1 MSLKTPVAFFIF
13 NRPDLTEIVFEA
25 IAEAKPTKLFVIADA
40 AAKAEDEEKCKQCRD
55 IIERVDWDCEVIK
68 KYPEQNI
75 GARDNVPTGVQWV
88 FSQVEECIFLEDDCL
103 PDPSFFSF
111 CETLLEYYR
120 DDERIMHINGGN
132 FLFNQVPLSDS
143 YYFSRY
149 MFTGYGWASW
159 RRAWKYY
166 DLDMRSLPDF
176 EEKNLMSFVFDDQE
190 EQAFWTRKFREVYTG
205 ELISYCYPIFFAG
218 WSQSG
223 LSIMPSVNLVS
234 NLGFRADAVHT
245 NTAYERMYLAN
256 IPRSSIGE
264 IIHPKHVIRHRDA
277 DRYLFQIYFGSTGT
291 EKSMPTGLRYYWV
304 ALKYKLGQ
312 LQHKLDQLRSS
323 A

>member
-1 MSLKTPVAFFIF
+1 MSLNTPVGFFIY
-13 NRPDLTEIVFEA
+13 NRPDLTEVVFNA
-25 IAEAKPTKLFVIADA
+25 IAEAKPKKLFVISDGP
-40 AAKAEDEEKCKQCRD
+40 AKPEDEEKCRQCRA
-55 IIERVDWDCEVIK
+55 IIDRVDWDCEVIK
-68 KYPEQNI
+68 KYPEHNI
-75 GARDNVPTGVQWV
+75 GARDNVPEGVQWV
-88 FSQVEECIFLEDDCL
+88 FSQVETCIFLEDDCL

-120 DDERIMHINGGN
+120 DDQRILHINGGN
-132 FLFNQVPLSDS
+132 FLFNQIPVSDS

-159 RRAWKYY
+159 KRAWKHY

-176 EEKNLMSFVFDDQE
+176 EEKDLMSFIFDDQE
-190 EQAFWTRKFREVYTG
+190 EQAFWTRKFREVHSG
-205 ELISYCYPIFFAG
+205 KLISYCYPIFFAG
-218 WSQSG
+218 WSQGG

-256 IPRSSIGE
+256 IPRGSIEE
-264 IIHPKHVIRHRDA
+264 ITHPKYMVRHRDA
-277 DRYLFQIYFGSTGT
+277 DRYLFDIYFGS
-291 EKSMPTGLRYYWV
+291 KHAVHYSAPTGLRYYWV

-312 LQHKLDQLRSS
+312 LRSN

>member
-40 AAKAEDEEKCKQCRD
+40 AAKPEDE
-55 IIERVDWDCEVIK
+55 K
-68 KYPEQNI
+68 KYTEQNI
-75 GARDNVPTGVQWV
+75 GARDNVPAGVQWV

-159 RRAWKYY
+159 KRAWKYY
-166 DLDMRSLPDF
+166 DLDMRSLPEF

-190 EQAFWTRKFREVYTG
+190 E
-205 ELISYCYPIFFAG
+205 
-218 WSQSG
+218 
-223 LSIMPSVNLVS
+223 
-234 NLGFRADAVHT
+234 
-245 NTAYERMYLAN
+245 
-256 IPRSSIGE
+256 
-264 IIHPKHVIRHRDA
+264 
-277 DRYLFQIYFGSTGT
+277 
-291 EKSMPTGLRYYWV
+291 
-304 ALKYKLGQ
+304 
-312 LQHKLDQLRSS
+312 
-323 A
+323 

>member
-1 MSLKTPVAFFIF
+1 
-13 NRPDLTEIVFEA
+13 LTEVVFNA
-25 IAEAKPTKLFVIADA
+25 IAEAKPKKLFVISDGP
-40 AAKAEDEEKCKQCRD
+40 AKAEDKEKIRQCRA

-68 KYPEQNI
+68 KYPEHNI
-75 GARDNVPTGVQWV
+75 GARDNVPQGVQWV
-88 FSQVEECIFLEDDCL
+88 FSQVETCIFLEDDCL

-120 DDERIMHINGGN
+120 DDQRILHINGGN
-132 FLFNQVPLSDS
+132 FLFNQIPVSES

-159 RRAWKYY
+159 KRAWKHY

-176 EEKNLMSFVFDDQE
+176 EEKDLMSFIFDDQE
-190 EQAFWTRKFREVYTG
+190 EQAFWTQKFREVHSG
-205 ELISYCYPIFFAG
+205 KLISYCYPIFFAG
-218 WSQSG
+218 WSQGG

-256 IPRSSIGE
+256 IPRGSIEE
-264 IIHPKHVIRHRDA
+264 ITHPKYMVRHRDA
-277 DRYLFQIYFGSTGT
+277 DRYLFDIYFGS
-291 EKSMPTGLRYYWV
+291 KHAVHYSAPTGLRYYWV

-312 LQHKLDQLRSS
+312 LRSS
-323 A
+323 AKPAAGLRD

>member
-1 MSLKTPVAFFIF
+1 MNLQTPVGFFIF
-13 NRPDLTEIVFEA
+13 NRPDLTTVVFKA
-25 IAEAKPTKLFVIADA
+25 IARARPKKLFVISDA
-40 AAKAEDEEKCKQCRD
+40 AAKDADEEKVRQCRE

-75 GARDNVPTGVQWV
+75 GARNSVPEGVQWV
-88 FSQVEECIFLEDDCL
+88 FSQVEDCIFLEDDCL
-103 PDPSFFSF
+103 PDQSFFSF
-111 CETLLEYYR
+111 CESLLEYYR
-120 DDERIMHINGGN
+120 DDERIVHINGGN
-132 FLFNQVPLSDS
+132 FLFNQVPVSDS

-159 RRAWKYY
+159 KRAWKYY

-176 EEKNLMSFVFDDQE
+176 EEKNLLNFVFDDPDE
-190 EQAFWTRKFREVYTG
+190 KEFWTRKFREVYSG

-256 IPRSSIGE
+256 IPRGSIQR
-264 IIHPKHVIRHRDA
+264 ITHPKFLVRHKDA
-277 DRYLFQIYFGSTGT
+277 DRYLFEIYFGANYGT
-291 EKSMPTGLRYYWV
+291 HYVAPTGLRYYWV

-312 LQHKLDQLRSS
+312 LRSS

>member
-1 MSLKTPVAFFIF
+1 MSLSTPVAFFIF

-25 IAEAKPTKLFVIADA
+25 IAQAKPKKFFVIADA
-40 AAKAEDEEKCKQCRD
+40 PAKPEDEEKCLQCRA
-55 IIERVDWDCEVIK
+55 IIDRVDWDCEVIK
-68 KYPEQNI
+68 KYPEHNI
-75 GARDNVPTGVQWV
+75 GARDNVPEGVQWV
-88 FSQVEECIFLEDDCL
+88 FSQVETCIFLEDDCL

-120 DDERIMHINGGN
+120 DDQRILHINGGN
-132 FLFNQVPLSDS
+132 FLFNQIPVSDS

-159 RRAWKYY
+159 KRAWKHY

-176 EEKNLMSFVFDDQE
+176 EEKDLMSFIFDDQE
-190 EQAFWTRKFREVYTG
+190 EQDFWTKKFREVHSG
-205 ELISYCYPIFFAG
+205 KLISYCYPIFFAG
-218 WSQSG
+218 WSQGG
-223 LSIMPSVNLVS
+223 LSIMPRVNLVS

-256 IPRSSIGE
+256 IPRGSIEE
-264 IIHPKHVIRHRDA
+264 ITHPKYMVRHRDA
-277 DRYLFQIYFGSTGT
+277 DRYLFDIYFGS
-291 EKSMPTGLRYYWV
+291 KHAVHYSAPTGLRYYWV

-312 LQHKLDQLRSS
+312 LRSN

>member
-1 MSLKTPVAFFIF
+1 MSLSTPVAFFIF

-25 IAEAKPTKLFVIADA
+25 IAQAKPKKLLVIADA
-40 AAKAEDEEKCKQCRD
+40 PAKAKDEEKCEQCRA
-55 IIERVDWDCEVIK
+55 IIERVDWECEVIK

-75 GARDNVPTGVQWV
+75 GARNSVPEGVQWV
-88 FSQVEECIFLEDDCL
+88 FSQVDECIFLEDDCL

-111 CETLLEYYR
+111 CESLLGYYR
-120 DDERIMHINGGN
+120 DDERVMHINGGN
-132 FLFNQVPLSDS
+132 FLFNQIPINES

-159 RRAWKYY
+159 KRAWKNY

-176 EEKNLMSFVFDDQE
+176 EEKNLMSFVFDDQQ
-190 EQAFWTRKFREVYTG
+190 EQEFWTRKFREVYSG
-205 ELISYCYPIFFAG
+205 ELISYCYPIFYAG

-234 NLGFRADAVHT
+234 NLGFRPDAVHT

-256 IPRSSIGE
+256 IPRGRIDQIS
-264 IIHPKHVIRHRDA
+264 HPKYLVRHKDA
-277 DRYLFQIYFGSTGT
+277 DRYLFHIYFGSTGAKQNPT
-291 EKSMPTGLRYYWV
+291 PTGLRYYWV
-304 ALKYKLGQ
+304 ALKYKLG
-312 LQHKLDQLRSS
+312 LLRAS

>member
-1 MSLKTPVAFFIF
+1 MSLSTAVAFFIF

-25 IAEAKPTKLFVIADA
+25 IAQAKPRKLFVIADA
-40 AAKAEDEEKCKQCRD
+40 PAKPEDEEKCRQCQA

-68 KYPEQNI
+68 KYPEHNI
-75 GARDNVPTGVQWV
+75 GARNNVPEGVQWV
-88 FSQVEECIFLEDDCL
+88 FSQVETCIFLEDDCL

-111 CETLLEYYR
+111 CETLLDYYR
-120 DDERIMHINGGN
+120 DDERVTHINGGN
-132 FLFNQVPLSDS
+132 FLFNQVPVSDS

-159 RRAWKYY
+159 RRAWKNY
-166 DLDMRSLPDF
+166 DIDMKSLADF
-176 EEKNLMSFVFDDQE
+176 QEKNLMSSVLDDLDE
-190 EQAFWTRKFREVYTG
+190 LKFWTQKLGEVYSG
-205 ELISYCYPIFFAG
+205 ELISYCYPIFYG
-218 WSQSG
+218 GLSQNC

-256 IPRSSIGE
+256 IPRESLAE
-264 IIHPKHVIRHRDA
+264 ITHPKFMLRHKDA
-277 DRYLFQIYFGSTGT
+277 DRYLFEIYFGSNSQTHYVA
-291 EKSMPTGLRYYWV
+291 PTGLRYYWV

-312 LQHKLDQLRSS
+312 LRSS